1 MLGKFSFKAYRRT
14 FPSPHQTSTC
24 LWRERE
30 GYIVRMDQ
38 GGGRFGYGEVAPIP
52 IFGTETLT
60 AAREFL
66 EAFVQDPSIEL
77 PINLPCCCFGV
88 SNSKHSNSAQRRD
101 YSIAGLLPAGHK
113 ALELAIE
120 KVAAGYRT
128 LKWKVGILDLL
139 DEQAILYDLFK
150 KTPHTVVFRLDP
162 NGSWSEQELV
172 QWINFLQPYRHR
184 IDFIEQPLA
193 VNKELI
199 MADLVHQSGL
209 AIALDESLNGSQA
222 ARWLC
227 EWKGPLVVKAPLMG
241 NLDSLVE
248 CLRPR
253 AKQIV
258 FSSVFETG
266 VGLLN
271 TLELADS
278 MPEMNRAIGFDTSI
292 FLDELNIT
300 LDNPFLK
307 ISDRINI
314 SPDYI
319 WKQLPDLS

>member
-14 FPSPHQTSTC
+14 FPSPHQTSGYV
-24 LWRERE
+24 WKERE

-52 IFGTETLT
+52 IFGTETLLT
-60 AAREFL
+60 ARAFL
-66 EAFVQDPSIEL
+66 EAFIQDPSVDL

-88 SNSKHSNSAQRRD
+88 SSSKHSYSAKRRD
-101 YSIAGLLPAGHK
+101 YPIAGLLPAGHK

-120 KVAAGYRT
+120 KVASGYRT
-128 LKWKVGILDLL
+128 LKWKVGVLDLV
-139 DEQAILYDLFK
+139 DEQAILHDLFK
-150 KTPHTVVFRLDP
+150 KTPNTVVFRLDP
-162 NGSWSEQELV
+162 NASWSEHELI

-193 VNKELI
+193 LNKELI
-199 MADLVHQSGL
+199 MADLVDQSGI

-227 EWKGPLVVKAPLMG
+227 EWKGPLVIKAPLMG
-241 NLDSLVE
+241 NVDSLVE
-248 CLRPR
+248 RLRPR
-253 AKQIV
+253 AKQLV

-271 TLELADS
+271 TLELADAL
-278 MPEMNRAIGFDTSI
+278 PEMDRAIGFDTSI
-292 FLDELNIT
+292 FLDKLNT
-300 LDNPFLK
+300 TMVKPLLT

-319 WKQLPDLS
+319 WKQLPD